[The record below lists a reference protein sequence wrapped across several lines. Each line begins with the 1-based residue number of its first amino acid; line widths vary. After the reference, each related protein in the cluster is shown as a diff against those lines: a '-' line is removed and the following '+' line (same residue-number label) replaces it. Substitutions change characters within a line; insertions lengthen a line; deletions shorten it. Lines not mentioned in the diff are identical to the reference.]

1 MYNIFW
7 NFVVII
13 INTFYVKYVYSNV
26 IDKSKMNIIKFP
38 KSQLSA

>member
-1 MYNIFW
+1 MYNIFL

-26 IDKSKMNIIKFP
+26 IDKGKMNIIKFP
-38 KSQLSA
+38 KSQWSA